1 MPHVGD
7 LVGTSLFIGGPSG
20 QTSQQPAIAN
30 AAAIYA
36 PSEGAS
42 PADLADTQA
51 LRTTVNTILVALR
64 GAGVIS
70 S

>member
-30 AAAIYA
+30 AAAILA
-36 PSEGAS
+36 CTEECS
-42 PADLADTQA
+42 PADLSDTQS

-64 GAGVIS
+64 NAGVIAP
-70 S
+70 